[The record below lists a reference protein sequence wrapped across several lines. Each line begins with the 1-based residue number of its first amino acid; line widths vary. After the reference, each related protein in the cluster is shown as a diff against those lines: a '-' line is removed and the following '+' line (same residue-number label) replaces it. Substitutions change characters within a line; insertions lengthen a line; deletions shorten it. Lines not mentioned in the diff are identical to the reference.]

1 MADKKKEVPWC
12 RGKGGPRR
20 WGRCLQAQKVMEGI
34 NAKFKSYDSNKDG
47 FLDKKEIIAY
57 SKKDL
62 LRQTVFLGF

>member
-1 MADKKKEVPWC
+1 
-12 RGKGGPRR
+12 
-20 WGRCLQAQKVMEGI
+20 MEGI